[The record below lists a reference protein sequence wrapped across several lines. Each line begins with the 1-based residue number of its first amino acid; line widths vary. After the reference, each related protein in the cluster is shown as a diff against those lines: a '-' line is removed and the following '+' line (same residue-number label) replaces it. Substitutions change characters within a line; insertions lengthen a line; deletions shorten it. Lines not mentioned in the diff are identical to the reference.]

1 MKTLTSK
8 IHKYYD
14 LEQNYFAPSSLPK
27 ILDVGRI
34 VQSFEKNSYYE
45 LVLSSIFLP
54 VLCAPDSHSKV
65 VVEATSVASFKSGP
79 HSKSGHRHVSGQAF
93 NFPERKRGLWN
104 NVVCKRIVV
113 TIPLQKY

>member
-45 LVLSSIFLP
+45 LVLSSISLT
-54 VLCAPDSHSKV
+54 VYVKIIKDC
-65 VVEATSVASFKSGP
+65 
-79 HSKSGHRHVSGQAF
+79 
-93 NFPERKRGLWN
+93 LWN
-104 NVVCKRIVV
+104 E
-113 TIPLQKY
+113 LQNNCVESTEKKISLSAD